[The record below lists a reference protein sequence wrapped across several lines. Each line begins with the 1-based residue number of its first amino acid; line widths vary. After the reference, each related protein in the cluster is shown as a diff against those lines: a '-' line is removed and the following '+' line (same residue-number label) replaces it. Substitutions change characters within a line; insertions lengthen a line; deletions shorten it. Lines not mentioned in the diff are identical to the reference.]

1 MRHALRE
8 ALEVTDIAL
17 PSFDDEATL
26 WDDVDPEEA
35 AKRISDAGVQEI
47 AVKGGPAAVALF
59 NEGTLVRVPT
69 PKVSNLCDTTGAGDS
84 FNAGYLAGRLVGMHP
99 LAACKLGQGV
109 AGEVIGHFG
118 ALAPE
123 PCPGALSKDHSR
135 ADHENLKQKSE
146 DHSCSFVSPFSKAL
160 CDSAAR
166 PTSTVMFEI
175 PYCWRE
181 TPHALHVEIMREVE
195 ADDGAHRL
203 PLVLQIAY
211 PDRTALNE
219 ALASPIRARGRE
231 AKRGL

>member
-47 AVKGGPAAVALF
+47 AVKSGPAAVALF

-118 ALAPE
+118 AGARALPWSAFKGLLTRRPRKPEAKKRGPLMFIRLAFFE
-123 PCPGALSKDHSR
+123 G
-135 ADHENLKQKSE
+135 
-146 DHSCSFVSPFSKAL
+146 
-160 CDSAAR
+160 
-166 PTSTVMFEI
+166 VMRLGRETDFDR
-175 PYCWRE
+175 PYCRRE

-231 AKRGL
+231 AKRRL

>member
-47 AVKGGPAAVALF
+47 AVKSGPAAVALF

-69 PKVSNLCDTTGAGDS
+69 PKVSNLCDTTGAGGS

-123 PCPGALSKDHSR
+123 PCPGKPEAKKRGPLMFIRLAFFEGVMRLGRETDFDR
-135 ADHENLKQKSE
+135 YVRDTLLLARD
-146 DHSCSFVSPFSKAL
+146 
-160 CDSAAR
+160 AAR
-166 PTSTVMFEI
+166 
-175 PYCWRE
+175 
-181 TPHALHVEIMREVE
+181 
-195 ADDGAHRL
+195 
-203 PLVLQIAY
+203 
-211 PDRTALNE
+211 
-219 ALASPIRARGRE
+219 LARRDHARGRS
-231 AKRGL
+231 G